1 MAKEYH
7 EATGKQLT
15 LTSGK
20 RSEEQQERLYRTM
33 PPGMAAPPGRSLHN
47 YGLAVDMDKSQA
59 NELANLGLLQKYGFN
74 RPVKGEPHHVQPVGM
89 TLAAARAGIYSA
101 DSPVHQGYT
110 TPEASYAQNQNRTQ
124 VQTVQ
129 AKPLGVNIEE
139 AEVPTKL
146 SSAQEASLNG
156 TAKTVPKDTI
166 GANNKQSASSIPTFN
181 QTDGLLLA
189 VNLSVL

>member
-1 MAKEYH
+1 
-7 EATGKQLT
+7 
-15 LTSGK
+15 
-20 RSEEQQERLYRTM
+20 
-33 PPGMAAPPGRSLHN
+33 
-47 YGLAVDMDKSQA
+47 
-59 NELANLGLLQKYGFN
+59 
-74 RPVKGEPHHVQPVGM
+74 M